1 MRMMGKALIV
11 MFACA
16 MLVVSADA
24 QRRRR
29 PAPKPTPTPVV
40 TAEVR
45 AAKEKVSN
53 QIANVDRF
61 VSVLRPIATG
71 IQSVDADIK
80 AKKASQKAIAA
91 NDANKKKLVQA
102 ISGLHQA
109 LSSLEAEFQT
119 KPALRKYLLKIEGI
133 SGFGAQSEDL
143 AVAGR
148 FGEADRPLV
157 NASARLR
164 NTLAAMP

>member
-1 MRMMGKALIV
+1 
-11 MFACA
+11 
-16 MLVVSADA
+16 
-24 QRRRR
+24 
-29 PAPKPTPTPVV
+29 
-40 TAEVR
+40 
-45 AAKEKVSN
+45 
-53 QIANVDRF
+53 

-71 IQSVDADIK
+71 IQAVDADIK
-80 AKKASQKAIAA
+80 ARKASQKAIAA

-109 LSSLEAEFQT
+109 LSSLEVEFQT

-164 NTLAAMP
+164 DTLAAMP